1 MTFPS
6 PAVWLAAGAGAVLLL
21 AVRFARELWPSRLER
36 QIALR
41 YLRSHRSSRLVSLI
55 TLIPVGGV
63 TVGVMALAVVLGVTN
78 GLQSALRDQ
87 VLLAHPHPPGLTA

>member
-41 YLRSHRSSRLVSLI
+41 YLRSHGSCRSSRLS
-55 TLIPVGGV
+55 PWE
-63 TVGVMALAVVLGVTN
+63 A
-78 GLQSALRDQ
+78 
-87 VLLAHPHPPGLTA
+87 